1 MNNYGGSVSF
11 NSYGNNGKLEFLK
24 MPSGNQIIRLFLI
37 GGNYVHGMNNYGGSL
52 LFNGNSNFV
61 KFMKNF
67 DGIQNNSFQSFDMKE
82 NSKMVNMS
90 NKGANQIFNF
100 KKNSTF
106 YNLANYGGSQIF
118 NNNAGGI
125 NSVFG
130 NNNYA
135 GSSQTFNSKGG
146 GTNNIHGNTNHAG
159 SVQTFN
165 SYGKRSKF

>member
-1 MNNYGGSVSF
+1 
-11 NSYGNNGKLEFLK
+11 
-24 MPSGNQIIRLFLI
+24 
-37 GGNYVHGMNNYGGSL
+37 
-52 LFNGNSNFV
+52 
-61 KFMKNF
+61 
-67 DGIQNNSFQSFDMKE
+67 
-82 NSKMVNMS
+82 MS
-90 NKGANQIFNF
+90 HV
-100 KKNSTF
+100 
-106 YNLANYGGSQIF
+106 QIF